1 MLLISRKSPLLLCS
15 LLLAS
20 APAFATHHCFPTT
33 IQCGETKKAALDA
46 TECFVDEQS
55 WADLY
60 TFAGPSGQTVTL
72 TMTSTSFNPSILLY
86 DPSDLVVQEDGNGS
100 SLTVTHTLGA
110 TGLWRVAATSA
121 GFKDTGGYNLTL
133 QCSTPALPPGAFLT
147 STEVPGFRF
156 KVRIG
161 DREGA
166 KQNDCLS
173 ETLCVS
179 GAVPTRT
186 EVLIRVVGPKPNGY
200 LWPTVVKLNT
210 TQVEVWIQK
219 ISTGETKYYLLPGAG
234 PTSSDLPGFFDR
246 NGFLP

>member
-1 MLLISRKSPLLLCS
+1 MHRPS
-15 LLLAS
+15 LLLLPLLSTALLAAVPAS
-20 APAFATHHCFPTT
+20 ATHHCFPST
-33 IQCGETKKAALDA
+33 IQCGETKSASLDA
-46 TECFVDEQS
+46 TECFVDERS

-60 TFAGPSGQTVTL
+60 TFAGPAGQSVTL
-72 TMTSTSFNPSILLY
+72 TMTSASFNPSLLLF
-86 DPSDLVVQEDGNGS
+86 DPSDLVVQQTGNGS
-100 SLTVTHTLGA
+100 SLTITHTLGA
-110 TGLWRVAATSA
+110 TGLWRIAATTA
-121 GFKDTGGYNLTL
+121 GFKDTGGYSLTL
-133 QCSTPALPPGAFLT
+133 QCSTPALPAGAFLT
-147 STEVPGFRF
+147 SPEVPGFRF

-166 KQNDCLS
+166 KQNDCLA

-186 EVLIRVVGPKPNGY
+186 EVLVRVVGPKPNGF

-210 TQVEVWIQK
+210 TQTEVWIQK
-219 ISTGETKYYLLPGAG
+219 ISTGDTKYYLLPGAG